1 MLGRV
6 AARPTALDERTRS
19 GSSRGIVGEPFAP
32 SGQISLLFSYSLPIC
47 SAQNSVDQIPS
58 GLSSPP
64 GAGQEQPSE
73 PDHRQAQTH
82 LGQGERPKPKHISD
96 EHPADHRSHPRR
108 LFSLDQ
114 SDNSHA
120 SEGQAP
126 YQAEEGR
133 RIGCLA
139 KRKNILRSSVPPP
152 CRQPRIQGGTPTLLA
167 QEDLTSH
174 AQEQVTVDSGMD
186 EGALDW
192 RRSGHDQSP

>member
-1 MLGRV
+1 MNGRDLV
-6 AARPTALDERTRS
+6 AAGP
-19 GSSRGIVGEPFAP
+19 GIVGEPFAP
-32 SGQISLLFSYSLPIC
+32 SGSISLLFSYSLPIC

-152 CRQPRIQGGTPTLLA
+152 CRQPRIQGGTPTLLPPGHNL
-167 QEDLTSH
+167 EDHIGRHSH
-174 AQEQVTVDSGMD
+174 HEVSDSR
-186 EGALDW
+186 LLL
-192 RRSGHDQSP
+192 